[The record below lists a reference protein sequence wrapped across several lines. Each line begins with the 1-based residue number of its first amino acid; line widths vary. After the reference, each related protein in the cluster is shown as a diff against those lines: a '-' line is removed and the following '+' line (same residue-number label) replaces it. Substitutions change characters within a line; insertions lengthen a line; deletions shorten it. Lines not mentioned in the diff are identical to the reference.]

1 MLNQN
6 DKKGLFNRIRLHQKA
21 KVVKTA
27 RILPPWLPRFRKWLY
42 GLAFV
47 ALLFLIVESGMQY
60 RLPPVLV
67 VISTAIDYLVF
78 GLFLFDACLTFY
90 FSLPRIRYF
99 QTNWMDFLVF
109 LPLVLNVV
117 TIRTGV
123 GLIVIRNLL
132 ILAKVFTRSRKFSNL
147 VHGVR
152 LNTAQI
158 VAMSFLATILI
169 GTLLLTFP
177 TATVDGKGASFI
189 DALFTSTSA
198 TCVTG
203 LIVQDTPTYFST
215 FGQIVILVLIQLGG
229 LGIMTYSA
237 FVALLL
243 GRFGLGQ
250 RKMMQE
256 MFEEDRNV
264 LSMIFYIFKMTLI
277 IEGVGMV
284 LLFVRWIFHFD
295 DVGQA
300 LYFSLFHSI
309 SAFCN
314 AGFSLFSDSL
324 MGFMSDPS
332 VNVIIVCLILIGGIG
347 FIVVHDI
354 TGVVRKTR
362 RALSPHSKLVLY
374 TSAFLIV
381 VGFFIIFFFEFDK
394 ALLGTSL
401 PTKIW
406 AVLFQSVTPR
416 TAGFNTLD
424 IASLSRVTLTVIII
438 LMFIGAS
445 PGSTGGGIKTST
457 FAILLLSIRS
467 TLKSEASVEAFKR
480 TIPISSVM
488 KAISLLVS
496 VLILVA
502 VIFFLL
508 MIFEEKPYLDL
519 LFETVSAF
527 GTVGL
532 STGITPH
539 LSIGGK
545 ILITLLMYLGR
556 IGPLTMGLAL
566 ARSMRR
572 GKIVY
577 PDARI
582 MIG

>member
-1 MLNQN
+1 
-6 DKKGLFNRIRLHQKA
+6 
-21 KVVKTA
+21 
-27 RILPPWLPRFRKWLY
+27 
-42 GLAFV
+42 
-47 ALLFLIVESGMQY
+47 
-60 RLPPVLV
+60 
-67 VISTAIDYLVF
+67 
-78 GLFLFDACLTFY
+78 
-90 FSLPRIRYF
+90 
-99 QTNWMDFLVF
+99 
-109 LPLVLNVV
+109 
-117 TIRTGV
+117 
-123 GLIVIRNLL
+123 
-132 ILAKVFTRSRKFSNL
+132 
-147 VHGVR
+147 
-152 LNTAQI
+152 
-158 VAMSFLATILI
+158 
-169 GTLLLTFP
+169 
-177 TATVDGKGASFI
+177 
-189 DALFTSTSA
+189 
-198 TCVTG
+198 
-203 LIVQDTPTYFST
+203 
-215 FGQIVILVLIQLGG
+215 
-229 LGIMTYSA
+229 
-237 FVALLL
+237 
-243 GRFGLGQ
+243 
-250 RKMMQE
+250 MMQE

-347 FIVVHDI
+347 FIVVHDM
-354 TGVVRKTR
+354 TGVIRKRRKT
-362 RALSPHSKLVLY
+362 LSPHSKLVLY
-374 TSAFLIV
+374 TSALLIV
-381 VGFFIIFFFEFDK
+381 AGFFVIFFFEFDK

-416 TAGFNTLD
+416 TAGFSTLD

-457 FAILLLSIRS
+457 FAILLLSLRS
-467 TLKSEASVEAFKR
+467 TFKSEASVEAFKR